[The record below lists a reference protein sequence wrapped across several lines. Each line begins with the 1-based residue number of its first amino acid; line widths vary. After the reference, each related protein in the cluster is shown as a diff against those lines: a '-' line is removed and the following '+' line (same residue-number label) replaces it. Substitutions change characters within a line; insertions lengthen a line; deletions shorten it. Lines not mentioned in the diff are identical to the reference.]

1 MTWAEL
7 VDRLKSLQWWAEGG
21 DMNRQVR
28 SDGYMA
34 RSIGQL
40 YSELTRVEG
49 RPAEPTDKEGE

>member
-28 SDGYMA
+28 SDGYTV
-34 RSIGQL
+34 REIGRL
-40 YSELTRVEG
+40 YSDLTRVEG
-49 RPAEPTDKEGE
+49 RPTEPTEKEGG